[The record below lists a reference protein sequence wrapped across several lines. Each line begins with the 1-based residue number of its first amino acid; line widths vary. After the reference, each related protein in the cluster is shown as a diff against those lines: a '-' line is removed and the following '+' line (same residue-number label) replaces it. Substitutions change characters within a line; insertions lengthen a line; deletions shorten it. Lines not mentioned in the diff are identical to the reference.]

1 MKRRSRVTAIMV
13 FAAALLIMLA
23 ACGKGEAGEITG
35 QLMNAADG
43 TITVSSDDGP
53 VEINTGKETVY
64 RLGDS
69 DKLCIGDTV
78 DVVYHQSFGKKS
90 ADEVTLVEH
99 IQEDLIFEG
108 TIVQVKD
115 EEIIVTGKSLTV
127 SFIRND
133 KTEASGKLSVGDT
146 VEIVY
151 TGDISEYP
159 YAEKITVTAENEKPE
174 VKTLSGIVSEFTET
188 TMLVAIDSAKSYRFT
203 ISPATSVT
211 GVSKYVRVGDS
222 VNVSYSGKL
231 DETPLA
237 TEINIVMEAQ
247 EERQTVNGTIQSVEK
262 EYVTLNTGKKVYII
276 HTNENTKYSGD
287 KPEKGCKSEITYTG
301 NLSRDAVATNI
312 YCVKKTPE
320 PEVTYKV
327 TFTDGNGKTL
337 NTQEVK
343 KGDAAKAPA
352 NPSRDGYTF
361 KGWDQDFSKIKK
373 DMTVNALWEQ
383 KPEPAPEPEPEPT
396 PEPEPEPEPLPEE
409 AVTAE
414 GMITKWGIDG
424 TDSFSVLLDDGGMI
438 ILEFGDYT
446 YIADGYIPAE
456 EDTVQVSYMKEDMK
470 ALRIE
475 LIEKGGGGEPEPE
488 PEPTT
493 EPEPEPTTEPEP
505 EPTTEPAAE
514 PESAPEP
521 EPVQE
526 PDVKI
531 DAQGTIVEGNEAKQT
546 CTIQTDDGEMI
557 TLNITKD
564 TKIAS
569 GYFPQKGDT
578 VKITYTKTAMLLR
591 DIQLISRPEPEPA
604 PAPAPEPAK
613 KEESAKK
620 EEPAPE
626 PEPAAEP
633 ESASEEGGE

>member
-1 MKRRSRVTAIMV
+1 MKKRIRAMAILMLS
-13 FAAALLIMLA
+13 AMLLIMLG
-23 ACGKGEAGEITG
+23 ACGKEETGEITG
-35 QLMNAADG
+35 QLLNAADG
-43 TITVSSDDGP
+43 TITVSSEDGP
-53 VEINTGKETVY
+53 VQIDTGKETVY

-78 DVVYHQSFGKKS
+78 DVVYHESFGKKS
-90 ADEVTLVEH
+90 ADELTLVEH
-99 IQEDLIFEG
+99 IQKDLIFEG
-108 TIVQVKD
+108 SIVQIKD
-115 EEIIVTGKSLTV
+115 EELVVTGKSLTV
-127 SFIRND
+127 SFIRDD
-133 KTEASGKLSVGDT
+133 KTDTKGKLSVGDT

-151 TGDISEYP
+151 SGDLSEYP
-159 YAEKITVTAENEKPE
+159 YAEKITVTAENDKPE

-203 ISPATSVT
+203 ISPATAVT
-211 GVSKYVRVGDS
+211 GVSKYVFVGDV

-231 DETPLA
+231 DDMPLA

-247 EERQTVNGTIQSVEK
+247 EERQTVNGTISRVEK
-262 EYVTLNTGKKVYII
+262 GFLTLDTGKKVHVVY
-276 HTNENTKYSGD
+276 TNEKTKYSGD
-287 KPEKGCKSEITYTG
+287 KPEKGCKAEITYTG
-301 NLSRDAVATNI
+301 KLDKDAMATNI
-312 YCVKKTPE
+312 FCVKKTPE

-327 TFTDGNGKTL
+327 TFTDGDGNTI
-337 NTQEVK
+337 NTQEVR

-361 KGWDQDFSKIKK
+361 KGWDKDFSKIKK
-373 DMTVNALWEQ
+373 DLTVNALWEQ
-383 KPEPAPEPEPEPT
+383 NPEPAPAPEPEPTPE

-414 GMITKWGIDG
+414 GMITKWGIDE

-456 EDTVQVSYMKEDMK
+456 EDTVQVAYMKEDMK

-475 LIEKGGGGEPEPE
+475 LIEKGGGGEPEPAPE
-488 PEPTT
+488 PESEPEAAS
-493 EPEPEPTTEPEP
+493 EPEPETESESEPE
-505 EPTTEPAAE
+505 T
-514 PESAPEP
+514 APEP
-521 EPVQE
+521 EAAPEPDPVQE

-531 DAQGTIVEGNEAKQT
+531 DVQGTIVEGNEAKQT

-591 DIQLISRPEPEPA
+591 DIQLLDRPEPAPAPEPEPA
-604 PAPAPEPAK
+604 PAPETEPAT
-613 KEESAKK
+613 
-620 EEPAPE
+620 E
-626 PEPAAEP
+626 PEET
-633 ESASEEGGE
+633 SEEGGE